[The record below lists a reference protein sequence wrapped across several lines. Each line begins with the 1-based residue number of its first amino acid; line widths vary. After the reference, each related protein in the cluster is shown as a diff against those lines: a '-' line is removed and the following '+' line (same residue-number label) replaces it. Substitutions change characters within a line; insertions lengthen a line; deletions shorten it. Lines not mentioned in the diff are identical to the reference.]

1 MIIDRTTKNRLVIF
15 LFFDKDGIAD
25 RYIFRMLEDL
35 RQDART
41 ILTVVNGYA
50 ETETRRKLEEHS
62 DEVLYRPNVGFDL
75 GGYRDGIFH
84 LGFKTLGTYDEVIL
98 MNYTFFGP
106 LKTFHTMFEEMAG
119 HDVDFWGI
127 TKHHRI
133 DDNPFKGRIPY
144 DYFPEHLNSH
154 FFALRKNFVRSW
166 SWREFMINRKN
177 PESYTDSITD
187 YEAIFTKY
195 FEDLGFVW
203 EEYVHSD
210 YLKEM
215 NRAPFAYLAA
225 DLIRDSGCPIIKR
238 RNFFGDYTVFL
249 QNTAGENSVRA
260 YEAMKETGYDTGLV
274 WDNILRLQDP
284 AEIRQVMHVA
294 RYPSVKAT
302 KHIFRAGEACAVVF
316 GGKERVLALAGSYLE
331 SLEDDIPVFFEEGAL
346 TYAEKLSRAAELAAG
361 FAHVLVLDPLG
372 IPSFGDPKSS
382 RASVL
387 YGELESLIASR
398 PFVGNV
404 LDIFENENRIGLMVP
419 PLPVYGNYFENLGDG
434 YAGHFGEAV
443 KLARE
448 LGVSFPVSDKN
459 PPAYSLG
466 GGFWAKSEVLKAAAE
481 KLSGHGEA
489 DELLMKIVL
498 PYLFQAEG
506 CLTATLTGS
515 RYAGTYATNLDYA
528 MRENN
533 KVVFERFGPDYF
545 WSEIDKINKRD

>member
-1 MIIDRTTKNRLVIF
+1 
-15 LFFDKDGIAD
+15 
-25 RYIFRMLEDL
+25 
-35 RQDART
+35 
-41 ILTVVNGYA
+41 
-50 ETETRRKLEEHS
+50 
-62 DEVLYRPNVGFDL
+62 
-75 GGYRDGIFH
+75 
-84 LGFKTLGTYDEVIL
+84 
-98 MNYTFFGP
+98 
-106 LKTFHTMFEEMAG
+106 HT
-119 HDVDFWGI
+119 
-127 TKHHRI
+127 
-133 DDNPFKGRIPY
+133 
-144 DYFPEHLNSH
+144 
-154 FFALRKNFVRSW
+154 
-166 SWREFMINRKN
+166 
-177 PESYTDSITD
+177 
-187 YEAIFTKY
+187 
-195 FEDLGFVW
+195 
-203 EEYVHSD
+203 
-210 YLKEM
+210 
-215 NRAPFAYLAA
+215 
-225 DLIRDSGCPIIKR
+225 
-238 RNFFGDYTVFL
+238 
-249 QNTAGENSVRA
+249 
-260 YEAMKETGYDTGLV
+260 
-274 WDNILRLQDP
+274 
-284 AEIRQVMHVA
+284 
-294 RYPSVKAT
+294 
-302 KHIFRAGEACAVVF
+302 FRAGEACAVVF
-316 GGKERVLALAGSYLE
+316 GEKERVLALAGSYLDALPE
-331 SLEDDIPVFFEEGAL
+331 EVPVFYEHEGL
-346 TYAEKLSRAAELAAG
+346 TYAEKLSKAAELASG
-361 FAHVLVLDPLG
+361 HPHVLVLDPLG

-434 YAGHFGEAV
+434 YAGRFDEAV

-448 LGVSFPVSDKN
+448 LGVSFPISDKN